1 MVILNLDV
9 LLAFLLIVIVFL
21 NLNDLR
27 LRLILQLLAFL
38 VYFIRRLNFLGLAVD
53 DMDLI
58 LFSFFKAILL
68 LLYTLLCEIVV
79 IVFCR
84 LAFGLVLLN

>member
-1 MVILNLDV
+1 MVILDLDV

-38 VYFIRRLNFLGLAVD
+38 VYVLRRLSFLGLTVD
-53 DMDLI
+53 YIDLL

-68 LLYTLLCEIVV
+68 LFI
-79 IVFCR
+79 
-84 LAFGLVLLN
+84 

>member
-1 MVILNLDV
+1 MVILDLDV

-38 VYFIRRLNFLGLAVD
+38 VYVLRRLNFLGLTVD
-53 DMDLI
+53 YIDL
-58 LFSFFKAILL
+58 LLLSFFKAILL
-68 LLYTLLCEIVV
+68 LFI
-79 IVFCR
+79 
-84 LAFGLVLLN
+84 